1 MRKREIRQVADR
13 QNRKHSDDDS
23 DAINTQR
30 LTDQAT
36 A

>member
-1 MRKREIRQVADR
+1 MRKHEIRQVADR
-13 QNRKHSDDDS
+13 QNRKHADESADT
-23 DAINTQR
+23 INTQR

>member
-1 MRKREIRQVADR
+1 MRKHEIRQVADR
-13 QNRKHSDDDS
+13 QNRKQSDES
-23 DAINTQR
+23 ADAINTQR